1 VRGKGRGMRIAI
13 MGIRGIPANYGGF
26 ETFAE
31 QLATRLVARGYEVT
45 VYGRRHYVTLPERV
59 YRGVRLVVL
68 PTIRHKYFD
77 TVVHTFLCVF
87 HAWRRPYDVVL
98 VCNAANAL
106 AAGLLRLS
114 GKRVAINV
122 DGIEWRRKKWNWL
135 GRTYYRV
142 SEWLATWMPHA
153 VVTDAEVIRAY
164 YRERYGLETRMI
176 AYGAEVERRPDPEGV
191 RAFGVEPER
200 YILYVSRLEPENNAH
215 LVIEAFE
222 KVETEMKLLI
232 VGDAPYARAYVQ
244 RLKRTRD
251 PRIIFA
257 GFVYGENYRRL
268 QQNAY
273 CYVHATEVG
282 GTHPALV
289 EAMGF
294 GNCVL
299 VLDTPENREVAGD
312 VGLYYRT
319 AEELRDRLQEVLAHP
334 ERVAFLRERAMA
346 RVRAR
351 YDWERIVDQYEAL
364 FFEVLGRT
372 WPDRGLAEEANEAQ
386 S

>member
-1 VRGKGRGMRIAI
+1 MC
-13 MGIRGIPANYGGF
+13 IR
-26 ETFAE
+26 
-31 QLATRLVARGYEVT
+31 
-45 VYGRRHYVTLPERV
+45 
-59 YRGVRLVVL
+59 
-68 PTIRHKYFD
+68 D
-77 TVVHTFLCVF
+77 S
-87 HAWRRPYDVVL
+87 
-98 VCNAANAL
+98 CNAANAL
-106 AAGLLRLS
+106 AAGLARFL

-122 DGIEWRRKKWNWL
+122 DGLEWKRKKWNWL
-135 GRTYYRV
+135 GRMYYRL
-142 SEWLATWMPHA
+142 SEWLVTKLPHA
-153 VVTDAEVIRAY
+153 VVTDAEVIRTY

-176 AYGAEVERRPDPEGV
+176 AYGADVGRRADPEGV

-215 LVIEAFE
+215 VVIEAFE

-319 AEELRDRLQEVLAHP
+319 AEELRELLQEVLAHP
-334 ERVAFLRERAMA
+334 ERVARLRGRAME

-351 YDWERIVDQYEAL
+351 YDWERITDQYEAL
-364 FFEVLGRT
+364 FFELLGRP
-372 WPDRGLAEEANEAQ
+372 WPGRARSEPPVADVEEVR